1 MAEHPLQDTVVA
13 VVGASGALG
22 GLIARGAAARGARLV
37 LVGRDRPRLK
47 EVADDAIQGAPPPGD
62 PSKDIPCVLGDL
74 ADAGLG
80 ERVVAAA
87 RERYGRLDGL
97 VNAAGVVA
105 FGNLVDTDDAVIEE
119 LFLTNVTGP
128 LFLLKR
134 VVPVLAENGGFVV
147 NISAITAERP
157 TAGMAAYSASKA
169 ALTAADAAVSRELKR
184 HGVDV
189 IDVRPPHTNTGLAGR
204 PIAGTAPTLPE
215 GHDPQGVAEAVLDA
229 VESGR
234 TELASADFG

>member
-1 MAEHPLQDTVVA
+1 MAAHPLQDKVVA

-22 GLIARGAAARGARLV
+22 GLIARGAASRGAQLV
-37 LVGRDRPRLK
+37 LAGRDESRLR
-47 EVADDAIQGAPPPGD
+47 EVSDDAPVA
-62 PSKDIPCVLGDL
+62 LGDL

-80 ERVVAAA
+80 DRVVEAA

-105 FGNLVDTDDAVIEE
+105 FGDLVDTDDAVIEE
-119 LFLTNVTGP
+119 LFLANVTGP
-128 LFLLKR
+128 LFLVKR
-134 VVPVLAENGGFVV
+134 VVPAIAENGGFVA

-169 ALTAADAAVSRELKR
+169 ALTAADNAVSREVKR

-189 IDVRPPHTNTGLAGR
+189 IDIRPPHTNTGLAGR
-204 PIAGTAPTLPE
+204 PIAGEAPKLPE
-215 GHDPQGVAEAVLDA
+215 GHDPQRVADAVLDA
-229 VESGR
+229 IEQGR
-234 TELASADFG
+234 PELASADFG

>member
-1 MAEHPLQDTVVA
+1 MAEHPLQDKIVA

-22 GLIARGAAARGARLV
+22 GLIARGATERGARLV
-37 LVGRDRPRLK
+37 LVGRDESRLK
-47 EVADDAIQGAPPPGD
+47 EVVDDAPR
-62 PSKDIPCVLGDL
+62 VLGDL
-74 ADAGLG
+74 ADAELG

-119 LFLTNVTGP
+119 LFLANVTGP
-128 LFLLKR
+128 LFLMKR
-134 VVPVLAENGGFVV
+134 VVPAIAENGGFVA
-147 NISAITAERP
+147 NISAITAEQP

-215 GHDPQGVAEAVLDA
+215 GHDPQQVADAVLDA